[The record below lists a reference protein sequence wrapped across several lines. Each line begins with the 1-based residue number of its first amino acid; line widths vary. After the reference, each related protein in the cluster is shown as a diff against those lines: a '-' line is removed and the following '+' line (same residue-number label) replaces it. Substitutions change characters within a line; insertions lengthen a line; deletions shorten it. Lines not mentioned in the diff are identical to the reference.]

1 MPVGGGSK
9 AIDFGSELPPDQDY
23 AVIDNEEGK
32 SLEERLLSK
41 KFATWGLA
49 YEELAAKFKDSQPDP
64 ELISTTAGEMKK
76 YLIDSH
82 HQSLEKALEL
92 YVSYL
97 KVADKSVVVE
107 N

>member
-1 MPVGGGSK
+1 
-9 AIDFGSELPPDQDY
+9 
-23 AVIDNEEGK
+23 
-32 SLEERLLSK
+32 
-41 KFATWGLA
+41 
-49 YEELAAKFKDSQPDP
+49 
-64 ELISTTAGEMKK
+64 MKK

-107 N
+107 NQTSWINCLITKGVTMNKPQIVQKALEGVTETLSVTQKFDDLTEPLVELMK